1 MLESFDELTSISIED
16 LEQKNKA
23 NENKEYS
30 QFSNLDYWKEIIDR
44 KL

>member
-1 MLESFDELTSISIED
+1 MLESFDNLPRKRED

-30 QFSNLDYWKEIIDR
+30 QFSNLDYWK
-44 KL
+44 K